1 MAYMNQERKKAIAP
15 KVKEI
20 CARYGV
26 KATLSVQHGMTLC
39 LNIKSGDIDFFADSD
54 TDFDK
59 ARGHIQVNEYHFG
72 SQYVGK
78 SKSFL
83 SEVISALNNGNYDNS
98 DPMTDYFEVGWYLS
112 INVGKWNKPYVYT
125 GTTQEPMPEPLTM
138 PSTFY
143 AQGIGNEQ

>member
-20 CARYGV
+20 CNRYGV
-26 KATLSVQHGMTLC
+26 KATLGVQHGMTLC

-54 TDFDK
+54 TDPYWEK
-59 ARGHIQVNEYHFG
+59 GHLVVNEYHYQ
-72 SQYVGK
+72 SQYKGK
-78 SKSFL
+78 AKAFL
-83 SEVISALNNGNYDNS
+83 SEVIPALNNGNHDNS
-98 DPMTDYFEVGWYLS
+98 DAMTDYFDVGWYIKIS
-112 INVGKWNKPYVYT
+112 VGKWNKPYVYT

-143 AQGIGNEQ
+143 KQAIGNEQ